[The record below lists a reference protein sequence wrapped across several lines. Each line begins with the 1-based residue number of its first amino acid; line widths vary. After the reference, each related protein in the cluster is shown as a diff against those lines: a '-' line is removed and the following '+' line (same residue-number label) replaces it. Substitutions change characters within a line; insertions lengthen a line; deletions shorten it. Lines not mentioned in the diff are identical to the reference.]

1 MEIFLTNT
9 LTGKKELFEPIRNRK
24 VGMYNCG
31 PTVYDR
37 AHIGN
42 LRSYVFADVLKR
54 MFEFN
59 GYKVKQIINIT
70 DVGHLTSDA
79 DEGEDKL
86 EKSAKQ
92 KGRKTSEIVE
102 KYTNLFFED
111 IKKLNINT
119 KKIKFPKATD
129 HIKLQI
135 KLIKKL
141 EKKGY
146 TYKTSDGIYFDTS
159 KFISYGKLGGI
170 NTEGLKEGARVVV
183 NKEKKNPT
191 DFALW
196 KFSRKGE
203 NREQEWKSPWGIGF
217 PGWHIECSAMAK
229 KYLGQPFDI
238 HTGGV
243 DHIPVHHNNE
253 IAQSES
259 LGDKPLANYW
269 MHNNHLTLNDE
280 KIAKST
286 GNTLYISDLEKDA
299 INPIVFR
306 YWLLT
311 SHYSSLVNF
320 SNEVLAASNIAFQK
334 LVTRFKNVKSGKIN
348 SEYITEINAKIN
360 NDLNTPGVL
369 AIIWLMLKDKKIR
382 EEDKY
387 ATILEADNILGLN
400 IKEAVK
406 SIEEQDNIPKQI
418 VALAKERKKARDA
431 NDFERADKL
440 REKIQRAG
448 FEIKDTES
456 GFDIFKQVL

>member
-135 KLIKKL
+135 KLASL
-141 EKKGY
+141 SEQVKGFSQ
-146 TYKTSDGIYFDTS
+146 KVCLLF
-159 KFISYGKLGGI
+159 FIANLIIFLCVAGG
-170 NTEGLKEGARVVV
+170 
-183 NKEKKNPT
+183 
-191 DFALW
+191 D
-196 KFSRKGE
+196 
-203 NREQEWKSPWGIGF
+203 
-217 PGWHIECSAMAK
+217 
-229 KYLGQPFDI
+229 
-238 HTGGV
+238 
-243 DHIPVHHNNE
+243 E
-253 IAQSES
+253 IATASMF
-259 LGDKPLANYW
+259 L
-269 MHNNHLTLNDE
+269 
-280 KIAKST
+280 
-286 GNTLYISDLEKDA
+286 
-299 INPIVFR
+299 
-306 YWLLT
+306 
-311 SHYSSLVNF
+311 
-320 SNEVLAASNIAFQK
+320 SNINFFQ
-334 LVTRFKNVKSGKIN
+334 
-348 SEYITEINAKIN
+348 
-360 NDLNTPGVL
+360 
-369 AIIWLMLKDKKIR
+369 
-382 EEDKY
+382 
-387 ATILEADNILGLN
+387 LG
-400 IKEAVK
+400 
-406 SIEEQDNIPKQI
+406 
-418 VALAKERKKARDA
+418 
-431 NDFERADKL
+431 
-440 REKIQRAG
+440 
-448 FEIKDTES
+448 
-456 GFDIFKQVL
+456 